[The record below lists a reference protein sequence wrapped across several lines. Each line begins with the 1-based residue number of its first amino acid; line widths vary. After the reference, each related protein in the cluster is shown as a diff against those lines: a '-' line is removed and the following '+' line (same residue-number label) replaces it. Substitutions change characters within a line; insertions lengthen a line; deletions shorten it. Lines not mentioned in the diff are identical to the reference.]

1 MIRTSIPISPFPNE
15 IVLKRKIT
23 LQELNA
29 LKYIFIYINRMC
41 NWHDPQ
47 VFGKE
52 GEFGVKYCLAFAF
65 KHENDK
71 WYEYRNVDEN
81 GNDEGN
87 IRIIEDSLDLNKLDW
102 KSVDVWNGIH
112 ENDYLEYEML
122 NYINAYIAKICF
134 PVDHVSAILKHTSKF
149 EFEDFSLKQS
159 HSVSKKLKTSDS
171 NNTFEDEEGDRMY
184 KVIKSSLREQTD
196 AISRSRISMI

>member
-23 LQELNA
+23 LRELNA
-29 LKYIFIYINRMC
+29 LKYIFIYINRTGKC
-41 NWHDPQ
+41 HDPQ

-52 GEFGVKYCLAFAF
+52 GEFDVKYCLAFAF

-87 IRIIEDSLDLNKLDW
+87 IRTIKDSLDLNKLDW
-102 KSVDVWNGIH
+102 KSVDVW
-112 ENDYLEYEML
+112 
-122 NYINAYIAKICF
+122 
-134 PVDHVSAILKHTSKF
+134 
-149 EFEDFSLKQS
+149 
-159 HSVSKKLKTSDS
+159 
-171 NNTFEDEEGDRMY
+171 
-184 KVIKSSLREQTD
+184 
-196 AISRSRISMI
+196 RSRAGNLYKIGNLVS